1 MSIILIILIVGTAF
15 CLALTRPYY
24 YIVLYCLLGSSY
36 DSLGIVNYFNGI
48 IKYYSFFMQTILLIA
63 LLRALI
69 HFYYRKKI
77 KVEKQLIIYLVLFN
91 IGILLST
98 VLYGIVE
105 AGKYNIVLQSIYN
118 LASFSGTIAIIWISY
133 NDNPVLKH
141 IFKRLIVVQA
151 IIAIL
156 IIYLPS
162 IGINWLEFINGKNY
176 LNSDEYNYKVVTPFN
191 VKELL
196 KNKYYFN
203 KTAQF
208 HNANA
213 VGFYGGTLAFIFICD
228 LYKLKKNLILSS
240 LGGIGM
246 GIILWLHNG
255 MRGIIIGIFLAV
267 IYNII
272 AKKKIAKKIVYIY
285 LMGGVV
291 LAAFIFIPI
300 VKDIAS
306 YIVVRKDSTA
316 VQGRLDLLVNA
327 VSFLKSNFWLGNG
340 GLIGNLIAEDID
352 PHQLPVRISVL
363 FGVPMGIIITFIIYV
378 TPIVYYIK
386 ANKVS
391 LYSLGFVLILWMIS
405 ITNNY
410 TCVVLFWLCF
420 AEAFNEMLRVQNEI

>member
-1 MSIILIILIVGTAF
+1 
-15 CLALTRPYY
+15 
-24 YIVLYCLLGSSY
+24 
-36 DSLGIVNYFNGI
+36 
-48 IKYYSFFMQTILLIA
+48 
-63 LLRALI
+63 
-69 HFYYRKKI
+69 
-77 KVEKQLIIYLVLFN
+77 
-91 IGILLST
+91 
-98 VLYGIVE
+98 
-105 AGKYNIVLQSIYN
+105 
-118 LASFSGTIAIIWISY
+118 
-133 NDNPVLKH
+133 
-141 IFKRLIVVQA
+141 
-151 IIAIL
+151 
-156 IIYLPS
+156 
-162 IGINWLEFINGKNY
+162 
-176 LNSDEYNYKVVTPFN
+176 
-191 VKELL
+191 
-196 KNKYYFN
+196 
-203 KTAQF
+203 
-208 HNANA
+208 
-213 VGFYGGTLAFIFICD
+213 
-228 LYKLKKNLILSS
+228 
-240 LGGIGM
+240 M

-291 LAAFIFIPI
+291 FAAFIFIPI